1 MSLWKGPV
9 REDTSHGHGHGHGH
23 SEPSEPS
30 AAGGHGHGVPSSAGF
45 VASQRH
51 SALPREELAP
61 GAGIGKTLYFD
72 MPSGIAGDMTLAAF
86 LDLGVPLQPIKDA
99 IAALGLDGVRLEVRS
114 GYVGAIGC
122 SHLSVEWDHQA
133 AERSFLQ
140 IKDMIQG
147 APLDEATQSLA
158 LAIFQRLAEA
168 EAEVH
173 RTTLDKVHF
182 HEVGAVDAIVDIV
195 GTARAVSYLGATV
208 KASSVPLGRGF
219 VTCRHGVLP
228 LPAPAALLCLRNVP
242 TEPSGLDVEL
252 VTPTGAAIIA
262 TLAQQFVSWCSL
274 TPERV
279 GWGAGTRGLPDRPN
293 ALRLVLGQEALG
305 LERKTM
311 VELQANIDDMTGEL
325 ASFALRKVMA
335 SGAVDVWMVPST
347 MKKGRPGI
355 VFSALAKVDAAE
367 RVARAILEETST
379 IGVRQHLVERRE
391 LPRESFGL
399 ATPWGPVRV
408 KRSQLADGSSRWK
421 AEFSDLARISQ
432 QTAVP
437 LREVVSQVEKQLT
450 EMKGEPATPL
460 GGTD

>member
-1 MSLWKGPV
+1 MTRWKGPG
-9 REDTSHGHGHGHGH
+9 REDTPHGHGHGP

-30 AAGGHGHGVPSSAGF
+30 ATGGHGHGVPSSAGF
-45 VASQRH
+45 VASRVDP
-51 SALPREELAP
+51 ALPREDLAP
-61 GAGIGKTLYFD
+61 GAGIGKTLYID

-114 GYVGAIGC
+114 GYAGAIGC
-122 SHLSVEWDHQA
+122 SHLSVDWDDQA

-140 IKDMIQG
+140 IKDMIEG

-158 LAIFQRLAEA
+158 LAIFRRLAEA

-173 RTTLDKVHF
+173 RTTLDNVHF

-195 GTARAVSYLGATV
+195 GAARAVSYLGATV
-208 KASSVPLGRGF
+208 KASPVPLGRGF
-219 VTCRHGVLP
+219 VACRHGVLP

-293 ALRLVLGQEALG
+293 ALRLVLGQESLG
-305 LERKTM
+305 LKRKTM

-325 ASFALRKVMA
+325 AGFALEKVMA

-355 VFSALAKVDAAE
+355 VFSALAPMDAAE

-391 LPRESFGL
+391 LPRESFEL
-399 ATPWGPVRV
+399 PTTWGPVRV
-408 KRSQLADGSSRWK
+408 KRSQLADGTSRWK

-432 QTAVP
+432 KTAVP

-450 EMKGEPATPL
+450 EIKGEPATPL
-460 GGTD
+460 GRAD